1 MTLQIRVLPAEET
14 RSFRR
19 DQTVRLGRGRSVD
32 VCVGHERVQGRWTVS
47 KTHVEIDW
55 DGSRWT
61 TLNLSDKPG
70 LLQVYEPGYEEVPLE
85 SGRAW
90 VPARHRWSYSIG
102 RPGHGFHVVCMTD
115 DHLGPAGIAGRS
127 RGAWQPA
134 GEAAEEEPTAGLEGV
149 LAPSL
154 TPLELEVL
162 LAYYSDF
169 AVLPRPM
176 MLGPRSHDETAR
188 RLGRSTDST
197 RKAIERVNEKIS
209 RFDGAP
215 AIATGRNV
223 SEEIGRWLARSGVL
237 DPS

>member
-1 MTLQIRVLPAEET
+1 VL
-14 RSFRR
+14 
-19 DQTVRLGRGRSVD
+19 
-32 VCVGHERVQGRWTVS
+32 
-47 KTHVEIDW
+47 
-55 DGSRWT
+55 
-61 TLNLSDKPG
+61 
-70 LLQVYEPGYEEVPLE
+70 
-85 SGRAW
+85 
-90 VPARHRWSYSIG
+90 
-102 RPGHGFHVVCMTD
+102 
-115 DHLGPAGIAGRS
+115 
-127 RGAWQPA
+127 
-134 GEAAEEEPTAGLEGV
+134 
-149 LAPSL
+149 SL

-169 AVLPRPM
+169 AVLPRPTT
-176 MLGPRSHDETAR
+176 LGPRSHDETAR

>member
-1 MTLQIRVLPAEET
+1 
-14 RSFRR
+14 
-19 DQTVRLGRGRSVD
+19 
-32 VCVGHERVQGRWTVS
+32 VQGRWTVS
-47 KTHVEIDW
+47 KTHAEIRF

-61 TLNLSDKPG
+61 TLNLSDKAG

-90 VPARHRWSYSIG
+90 VPVRHRWSYGIG
-102 RPGHGFHVVCMTD
+102 RPGHRFHVVCVTD
-115 DHLGPAGIAGRS
+115 DHVGPAGIAGRS
-127 RGAWQPA
+127 RRPPSSGYTK
-134 GEAAEEEPTAGLEGV
+134 AEEEPTAGLEGV
-149 LAPSL
+149 LALSL

-162 LAYYSDF
+162 FSYYSEF
-169 AVLPRPM
+169 SLLPRPTT
-176 MLGPRSHDETAR
+176 LGPRSHDEAAR
-188 RLGRSTDST
+188 RLGRSVDST

-209 RFDGAP
+209 RFEDAP